1 MSIPITSRENA
12 KDVRNSIKVRGG
24 KLNSAYTYATPSKK
38 KEPVRKD
45 FSGFSPSSPKKK
57 KTVKSSGPSGMP
69 ASVVT
74 AAQNAP
80 KPPPP
85 PRPPRKTATAGE
97 AIASSLTGRK
107 PSKTIKN
114 KSPRKSPPRAP
125 ERAPYIPPWEKED
138 WGSKDLVTGRDPIKV
153 VDKKSEPT
161 GGRPT
166 PSKYGRW
173 QDAELISTPGRRV
186 IRDEKPVVL
195 PRKDE
200 RPMPPSRGGGP
211 KPQPER
217 APYIPPWE
225 RAGWGSK
232 DLVNEGRPSRG
243 GRPMPPIGGRPR
255 KPERTPGY
263 GGRIGAPPGAGFTM
277 DHIDSDG
284 DGIDDRHQPGPGMPD
299 PRRPS
304 RGGRPMPPRRSQP
317 LYETI
322 YRGRR
327 PSRRSQPRYGRG
339 GRNFLRSRM
348 RR

>member
-1 MSIPITSRENA
+1 MSTPSRKNA

-57 KTVKSSGPSGMP
+57 KTVKSPKSKVVSGSN
-69 ASVVT
+69 
-74 AAQNAP
+74 NAP
-80 KPPPP
+80 PPPP
-85 PRPPRKTATAGE
+85 PRTPRKPT
-97 AIASSLTGRK
+97 LTEVLVDTTSGRK

-114 KSPRKSPPRAP
+114 KGPRKSPPRAP
-125 ERAPYIPPWEKED
+125 ERASYIPPWERKD

-153 VDKKSEPT
+153 VDKKSEPI

-166 PSKYGRW
+166 PPKYGRW
-173 QDAELISTPGRRV
+173 QDAKLPDRRV
-186 IRDEKPVVL
+186 APPNRVEPA
-195 PRKDE
+195 PG
-200 RPMPPSRGGGP
+200 MPNPDRPSRGGRP
-211 KPQPER
+211 SPQPER

-225 RAGWGSK
+225 RAGWGSQ

-243 GRPMPPIGGRPR
+243 GRPQ

-263 GGRIGAPPGAGFTM
+263 GGRIGAPPGAGFIM
-277 DHIDSDG
+277 DHRDSDG